1 MNDQVASVTLLARDY
16 QHLFFQQKNVFELV
30 THFPEGEERK
40 SRGGKVSILL
50 GGHRPLGTLI
60 TFDERKIKRGN
71 SGHGRH
77 GRLFAKKSPRQ
88 NAVGFKM
95 MLLNWLINAIAV
107 CVCRLL
113 VGGPAGC
120 SHRVCLRINCAH
132 QLFLRAKFST
142 NVR

>member
-1 MNDQVASVTLLARDY
+1 MIKLHQSHCLPEIISTC
-16 QHLFFQQKNVFELV
+16 FSTKKGQKCFELV

-107 CVCRLL
+107 GVCRLA
-113 VGGPAGC
+113 AGWW
-120 SHRVCLRINCAH
+120 V
-132 QLFLRAKFST
+132 
-142 NVR
+142 